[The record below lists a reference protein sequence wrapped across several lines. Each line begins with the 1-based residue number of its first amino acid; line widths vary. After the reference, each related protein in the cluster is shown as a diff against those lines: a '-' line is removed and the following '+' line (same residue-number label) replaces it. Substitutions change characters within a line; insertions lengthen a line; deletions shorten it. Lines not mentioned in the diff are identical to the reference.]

1 MKKFFWGTIFL
12 ALSMVVPNPTIAQV
26 NINIQIPLPPLIT
39 FAAPPDV
46 IVMPDT
52 SNVYVVPDINIDLFF
67 WGGWWWRPWEGRW
80 YRSHYYDRGWTYYNH
95 APSFYFDVDPG
106 WREHYR
112 EHNWYGHH
120 WNYERIPD
128 KRLQQNWKSWNNN
141 RYWERQRTWGVQ
153 GYHPQ
158 PQQHRQELRQQ
169 RQEEYQRRPEVQ
181 RHQQQIEHQKQ
192 QQQHQPQVHQPQG
205 EQQSQ
210 QRHSQP
216 PGQQRQGE
224 QQSQQRHSQ
233 PPGQQQQEESQHQ
246 QSQGRP

>member
-1 MKKFFWGTIFL
+1 MKKFFLGTIFL
-12 ALSMVVPNPTIAQV
+12 ALSMVVPNPTIAQI

-181 RHQQQIEHQKQ
+181 RHHN
-192 QQQHQPQVHQPQG
+192 
-205 EQQSQ
+205 
-210 QRHSQP
+210 R
-216 PGQQRQGE
+216 
-224 QQSQQRHSQ
+224 
-233 PPGQQQQEESQHQ
+233 
-246 QSQGRP
+246 